1 MNGRTR
7 ELCRQMNIQTDREIK
22 IMKINRQTGKKT
34 IKQADKRTNREV
46 VCTQA

>member
-22 IMKINRQTGKKT
+22 IMKINRQTGKKKT
-34 IKQADKRTNREV
+34 KNKTERQTGEHNDRH
-46 VCTQA
+46 